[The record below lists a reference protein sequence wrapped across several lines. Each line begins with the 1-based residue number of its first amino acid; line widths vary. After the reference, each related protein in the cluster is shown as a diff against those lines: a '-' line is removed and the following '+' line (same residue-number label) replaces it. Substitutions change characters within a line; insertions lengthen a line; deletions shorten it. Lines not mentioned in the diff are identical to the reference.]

1 MKANFIPN
9 FHQIIDEST
18 ISVNYPKF
26 LLTACL
32 RVIRISFVWKSKQ
45 EDDSK
50 MLRGLRSNNPLL
62 VKGVTDVPFGPVSKR
77 LLAQEPYKTWYRI
90 DCASIFQLVVG
101 WGFIGEELIPSPS
114 TSMPEIIRFRYTRR
128 CNRTRSSIQY
138 KSKRA

>member
-1 MKANFIPN
+1 MCVAVQGPLVVNRSFKFCFIVVSFFTNIPKYSKLDELCMKANFILN

-62 VKGVTDVPFGPVSKR
+62 VKGVTDVPFGPVS
-77 LLAQEPYKTWYRI
+77 A
-90 DCASIFQLVVG
+90 F
-101 WGFIGEELIPSPS
+101 SP
-114 TSMPEIIRFRYTRR
+114 TNPTKLGVE
-128 CNRTRSSIQY
+128 
-138 KSKRA
+138 

>member
-1 MKANFIPN
+1 MKANFILN

-62 VKGVTDVPFGPVSKR
+62 VKGVTDVPFGPVS
-77 LLAQEPYKTWYRI
+77 A
-90 DCASIFQLVVG
+90 F
-101 WGFIGEELIPSPS
+101 SPENNP
-114 TSMPEIIRFRYTRR
+114 TKLGIE
-128 CNRTRSSIQY
+128 
-138 KSKRA
+138 